1 MSSAIICVVINVTL
15 MTNLL
20 PDEAQ
25 ADTTEVDQFP
35 ARLKQAVGEK
45 SIRGFARDCGFSDTV
60 LRQYLNGQS
69 EPTRPA
75 LLAIARTADVSV
87 EWLATG
93 QPVGETKD
101 SSKASADQYIYKNPL
116 AFETEWLQ
124 GEFPNSFENL
134 LLTQVV
140 DESMEPTL
148 KVGDLVLV
156 DTHDRDLETISHGI
170 YLLKLDNRV
179 FVKRLQYIADNTLKV
194 LSENPAYETFSI
206 QLSSKSAGLSIMG
219 RVVWFGRKL

>member
-1 MSSAIICVVINVTL
+1 
-15 MTNLL
+15 MTNPL

-25 ADTTEVDQFP
+25 ADAKDVDQFP
-35 ARLKQAVGEK
+35 VRLKQAVGDK

-75 LLAIARTADVSV
+75 LLAIARTAQVSV

-93 QPVGETKD
+93 EPVAGA
-101 SSKASADQYIYKNPL
+101 KASAEDYVYKDPL
-116 AFETEWLQ
+116 AFETGWLRA
-124 GEFPNSFENL
+124 EFPSAFENL

-148 KVGDLVLV
+148 QQGDFALV
-156 DTHDRDLETISHGI
+156 DTNDRDLGTVSHGI
-170 YLLKLDNRV
+170 YLIKLNDRLLI
-179 FVKRLQYIADNTLKV
+179 KRLQYIADKTLRV
-194 LSENPAYETFSI
+194 LSDHPAYEAFSI
-206 QLSSKSAGLSIMG
+206 QISKTSSSLSLMG
-219 RVVWFGRKL
+219 KVVWFGRKL

>member
-1 MSSAIICVVINVTL
+1 
-15 MTNLL
+15 MTNPL

-25 ADTTEVDQFP
+25 ADATEVDQFP
-35 ARLKQAVGEK
+35 VRLKQAVGDK

-75 LLAIARTADVSV
+75 LLAIARTAKVSV

-93 QPVGETKD
+93 QLIAGAKD
-101 SSKASADQYIYKNPL
+101 SSKASAEDYVYKDPL
-116 AFETEWLQ
+116 AFETGWLRA
-124 GEFPNSFENL
+124 EFPNAFENL

-148 KVGDLVLV
+148 QQGDLALV
-156 DTHDRDLETISHGI
+156 DTNDRDLETVSHGI
-170 YLLKLDNRV
+170 YLIKLDNRLLI
-179 FVKRLQYIADNTLKV
+179 KRLQYIADDTLRV
-194 LSENPAYETFSI
+194 LSDHPAYEAFSI
-206 QLSSKSAGLSIMG
+206 QLSETSSGLNLMG
-219 RVVWFGRKL
+219 KVVWFGRNLS